1 MSGNSLFEQREIIR
15 AHELDLRAELAKMG
29 IPFECGDSRSDIVSH
44 RADVRRAINAV
55 RDRQIARIDN
65 FNNLSDKEK
74 AAYER
79 DTKVM
84 DAMQALIEVHN
95 ITLEKLDLAPPP
107 GMGSDSSSQAWKQ
120 NDRKIRVLSPSD
132 RLAEGSHGPANFGFG
147 EYVRAMAVGTSNL
160 EIRAAL
166 AEGTDSAG
174 GYSVPRGLMAQL
186 IDRMRAKTVCVQAGA
201 LTVPLETNVTS
212 IARLASDPS
221 AGWRAENAAVAES
234 DPTFE
239 GVTFTARSLAV
250 LVKVSLELLQDS
262 VNIEEALM
270 TAFAGSLAG
279 EVDRVALFG
288 SGTAPEPRGIFNTT
302 NVGSVS
308 MGANGAAL
316 TNYGKILDVLYEL
329 EVANAAAPTGMVMH
343 PRTSRVLNGLADT
356 TGQPLRMPEALA
368 GIPRFVT
375 TATPIDQTQGTANNA
390 SAAVMGNFR
399 ELLLGVRQEMRIEV
413 LRERFAENLQ
423 YGFIAHLR
431 MDVAVAHPQSFCK
444 LIGIIP

>member
-1 MSGNSLFEQREIIR
+1 MGSMSLFEQREIVR
-15 AHELDLRAELAKMG
+15 ENEMELRAELAKQG
-29 IPFECGDSRSDIVSH
+29 IPFECGDSRSDIVGH

-55 RDRQIARIDN
+55 RDRMVALLGN
-65 FNNLSDKEK
+65 KGTLSGKEQS
-74 AAYER
+74 AYEK
-79 DTKVM
+79 DLAIM
-84 DAMQALIEVHN
+84 SGLQALVEIHN
-95 ITLEKLDLAPPP
+95 INLENHDRPPP
-107 GMGSDSSSQAWKQ
+107 GAGSDSPSQAWKQ
-120 NDRKIRVLSPSD
+120 NDRQIRVLSPSD
-132 RLAEGSHGPANFGFG
+132 RMAAGNHSPANFGFG
-147 EYVRAMAVGTSNL
+147 EFVRAMAIGSSKPD
-160 EIRAAL
+160 IRNAL

-174 GYSVPRGLMAQL
+174 GYTVPRHLMAQL

-201 LTVPLETNVTS
+201 LTIPLETNTTT
-212 IARLASDPS
+212 IARLASDPA

-234 DPTFE
+234 DPNFE

-250 LVKVSLELLQDS
+250 LVKVSFELLQDS

-270 TAFAGSLAG
+270 MAFAGSLAG

-308 MGANGAAL
+308 MGNNGAAL
-316 TNYGKILDVLYEL
+316 ANYGKVLDTLYEL
-329 EVANAAAPTGMVMH
+329 ELANSAAPTGMVMH

-368 GIPRFVT
+368 GIPRLVT
-375 TATPIDQTQGTANNA
+375 TAVPIDQTQGTANNA
-390 SAAVMGNFR
+390 STVLMGNFR
-399 ELLLGVRQEMRIEV
+399 ELLLGFRQEMRIEV

-444 LIGIIP
+444 LIGVIP